1 MDKRKPIPR
10 LPAPTRDEF
19 YAWMLERFDLP
30 EGTPLTRGFFE
41 ASRLLDFFI
50 EGDLRAFWMTRGRMN
65 ARAINEEWRPQLA
78 ASLQLKDERELP
90 QFWEKFPVSVSGW
103 QTLRLKTKSL
113 ALSHPVRGN
122 FTVRDGMTP
131 GEAFLDA
138 ERLLRRDIEICG
150 RAYVAEK
157 GVNFYLKPLEWVPS
171 VSAHETLDHAMR
183 WRDLGLFAPHDADL
197 QARFSDVTREHALWL
212 KDHKR
217 GQRARLC
224 GRDLREVSW
233 PKGALRGAD
242 LRGAILR
249 NLNLEGD
256 DLRGADLRWA
266 DLTAA
271 RLTDCRLS
279 LVKLQGALLDFA
291 LISAAELQKLPL
303 TSNNN
308 SEWTYVMDDGRGVWH
323 DPLRRRAL
331 RRDLSGC
338 DLSGRVLRHLRNA
351 SAFDFTDC
359 DLRGADLSGLN
370 FNNSSYI
377 TSFRGADLRGANVW
391 GASFNRCDL
400 TDANLENLQGADWA
414 QWNYEPP
421 RARDFRGVKWA
432 DADLNRRNFTDCDL
446 SGADLRRANL
456 CFAHFTGANLSGA
469 DLRDCK
475 MVQTVLQDANLSG
488 CDLRGVKLVAVNLQ
502 GACLDGARLDKDAL
516 TAR

>member
-1 MDKRKPIPR
+1 MDKRKPIPK

-30 EGTPLTRGFFE
+30 PNTPLTRGFFE
-41 ASRLLDFFI
+41 ASRLLEFFV
-50 EGDLRAFWMTRGRMN
+50 EGDLRALWMTRGRMD
-65 ARAINEEWRPQLA
+65 AKAINEEWRPQLVE
-78 ASLQLKDERELP
+78 SLQLKDENELP
-90 QFWEKFPVSVSGW
+90 QLWEKFPISAVGW
-103 QTLRLKTKSL
+103 QTLGLKTKSL
-113 ALSHPVRGN
+113 GYSSSVRGH
-122 FTVRDGMTP
+122 FAIRDGMTP
-131 GEAFLDA
+131 GEAFFDA
-138 ERLLRRDIEICG
+138 EKLLRRDIEIRG

-157 GVNFYLKPLEWVPS
+157 GVNFYIKPLEHVPS

-183 WRDLGLFAPHDADL
+183 WRDLGLFAPHDTDL
-197 QARFSDVTREHALWL
+197 QARFADITREHALWL
-212 KDHKR
+212 DNRRLGKR
-217 GQRARLC
+217 AQLC

-249 NLNLEGD
+249 NLDLEGD

-271 RLTDCRLS
+271 RLSNCRLS

-291 LISAAELQKLPL
+291 LISPADLQKLPL

-308 SEWTYVMDDGRGVWH
+308 SEWTHVMDDGRGVWH
-323 DPLRRRAL
+323 DPLRRRVL

-370 FNNSSYI
+370 FNNPSYI
-377 TSFRGADLRGANVW
+377 TSLRGADLRGANVW

-400 TDANLENLQGADWA
+400 TGANLENLEGADWA
-414 QWNYEPP
+414 QWTWETPMQ
-421 RARDFRGVKWA
+421 RDFRCVKWSG
-432 DADLNRRNFTDCDL
+432 ADLNRRNFTDCDL
-446 SGADLRRANL
+446 SGADLRGANL

-475 MVQTVLQDANLSG
+475 MVQTVLQNANLSG
-488 CDLRGVKLVAVNLQ
+488 CDLRGVKFVAVNLQ